1 MKVEYNGYKCKV
13 IEWILHEDTYF
24 SYPLLIQIKIKYENG
39 DTDWV
44 SANDVKF
51 LKK

>member
-13 IEWILHEDTYF
+13 VNWGLHTDTLVL
-24 SYPLLIQIKIKYENG
+24 YPVLIQMKIKYKNG

-51 LKK
+51 L